1 MENFKCPYCEKIF
14 SSYNGLTKH
23 VIRFKK
29 HGEISREKLLSDYKY
44 NGVRPTCACGCGEE
58 TKISYQDGAHFNELI
73 QGHYSRIHNNWG
85 HNAKALENSAETRR
99 ERFKSGEIVQW
110 NKGKTWEETYDDEQI
125 NKLLESY
132 ENPERNKKISKAFKD
147 IPKSEE
153 HAEKIRE
160 HKRRPEIRKFYS
172 KILMERIKNQE
183 FSLSSKAENDFA
195 IKYLDILD
203 IQYETQKYI
212 KEIKQYV
219 DFYIPEKDIYIE
231 FDGDYYHTNPRK
243 YPDGPINEMQKKR
256 LEKDEV
262 KNDWMSRNNKKLIR
276 IWESDARD
284 NEELV
289 LELLK
294 PLL

>member
-1 MENFKCPYCEKIF
+1 MLFR
-14 SSYNGLTKH
+14 S
-23 VIRFKK
+23 
-29 HGEISREKLLSDYKY
+29 
-44 NGVRPTCACGCGEE
+44 
-58 TKISYQDGAHFNELI
+58 
-73 QGHYSRIHNNWG
+73 
-85 HNAKALENSAETRR
+85 
-99 ERFKSGEIVQW
+99 
-110 NKGKTWEETYDDEQI
+110 
-125 NKLLESY
+125 
-132 ENPERNKKISKAFKD
+132 
-147 IPKSEE
+147 
-153 HAEKIRE
+153 
-160 HKRRPEIRKFYS
+160 
-172 KILMERIKNQE
+172 
-183 FSLSSKAENDFA
+183 
-195 IKYLDILD
+195 
-203 IQYETQKYI
+203 QYETQKYI

-219 DFYIPEKDIYIE
+219 DFYVPEKDIYIE